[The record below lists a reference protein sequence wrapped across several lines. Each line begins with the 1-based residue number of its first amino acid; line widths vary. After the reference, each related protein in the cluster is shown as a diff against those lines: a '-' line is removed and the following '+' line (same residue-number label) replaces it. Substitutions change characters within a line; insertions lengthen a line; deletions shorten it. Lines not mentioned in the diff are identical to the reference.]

1 MASDSEDR
9 SLVALTTLVT
19 PRPVAPPGSH
29 ILVHR
34 ALAGH
39 KTSGSKRPIL
49 PFNGDWLDPRCQSGA
64 GQYPLL
70 PRRKAESGACQSFDI
85 LKLNVDLINIKYL
98 TKLAGRDT
106 IKKTC

>member
-29 ILVHR
+29 ILVRR
-34 ALAGH
+34 ALARH

-64 GQYPLL
+64 GQTEK
-70 PRRKAESGACQSFDI
+70 RKAVPSPI
-85 LKLNVDLINIKYL
+85 TLLKEAHD
-98 TKLAGRDT
+98 
-106 IKKTC
+106 